1 MKKQTNCKRSKIVVA
16 SKERKGSVLY
26 KSVQKSLRFGN
37 SVSKLRHTSE
47 SSISHNTLFLNSW
60 TFNIRTRIS
69 ICPWI
74 QVKNTNKWSQY
85 WYNTRRQELRDKTIQ
100 NKYTDL
106 ESKVWHEIRL
116 VLQRLVCWPFYS
128 RSPAVCWWEGPS
140 VVKGSVSVCVCVS
153 GEGKGWW
160 TSLSISS
167 WRGLP
172 SRWPINRLKDKSVRK
187 KWRTLCFLF
196 QWKKRKKRGIGGD
209 KSREKLIKMKNK
221 ANISCYL

>member
-1 MKKQTNCKRSKIVVA
+1 MKKQTNCKRSKILVA

-26 KSVQKSLRFGN
+26 KSVQKSLQFGN

-140 VVKGSVSVCVCVS
+140 VVKGSVSVCVCVW
-153 GEGKGWW
+153 GRE
-160 TSLSISS
+160 
-167 WRGLP
+167 
-172 SRWPINRLKDKSVRK
+172 RLMNF
-187 KWRTLCFLF
+187 TF
-196 QWKKRKKRGIGGD
+196 
-209 KSREKLIKMKNK
+209 
-221 ANISCYL
+221 Y

>member
-1 MKKQTNCKRSKIVVA
+1 MKKQTNCKCSKTVVA

-26 KSVQKSLRFGN
+26 KSVQKSLQFGN

-140 VVKGSVSVCVCVS
+140 VVKGSVSVCVCVCL
-153 GEGKGWW
+153 GKGKADE
-160 TSLSISS
+160 LHFLLAADGACRLGGQSI
-167 WRGLP
+167 G
-172 SRWPINRLKDKSVRK
+172 
-187 KWRTLCFLF
+187 WRTRVSEKNEGPFAFYLSG
-196 QWKKRKKRGIGGD
+196 RKERRG
-209 KSREKLIKMKNK
+209 
-221 ANISCYL
+221 A

>member
-187 KWRTLCFLF
+187 KWRTLCFLS

-221 ANISCYL
+221 ANISC